1 MLDEPKAIS
10 IFKQIISALE
20 YIHEKNICH
29 RDLKLENVLI
39 DDKGKIK
46 IIDFGLSKRVE
57 DHKKLAT
64 FCGSWSYCSPEVAQ
78 QNDYDGY
85 ANDRW
90 SLGVL
95 LFALVSG
102 CLPFDDPDDNR
113 YKTLHSIIHQPL
125 LCPEHLSESC
135 EDFLSKILDKDPT
148 TRMSFSQMRRHKFMR
163 MMSFQHMSQRYKNDR
178 ANRITN

>member
-1 MLDEPKAIS
+1 MQGLKHPNIIECLEVIDTETHTYIVMEYIAGGDLFDYIMGKGVLEEPEAIG

-20 YIHEKNICH
+20 YLHEKNICH
-29 RDLKLENVLI
+29 RDLKLENILI

-46 IIDFGLSKRVE
+46 IIDFGLSKKVE
-57 DHKKLAT
+57 DQKKLDT

-90 SLGVL
+90 SLGIL

-113 YKTLHSIIHQPL
+113 CKTLHSIIH
-125 LCPEHLSESC
+125 
-135 EDFLSKILDKDPT
+135 
-148 TRMSFSQMRRHKFMR
+148 
-163 MMSFQHMSQRYKNDR
+163 
-178 ANRITN
+178 